1 MAELNIEDE
10 ITRAKRGMMWVKLE
24 ESLDGAGCPVCSQ
37 VGRSEAHYLE
47 SMLYEYVLDAGVRKK
62 LHHSHGFCTRHAA
75 IALEAEN
82 RLNSDGLHVATMYDS
97 VLDEG
102 LRILKN
108 QIAAVGEL
116 EKGKRRRRPEK
127 QVHPTHASKCFVCE
141 FAAEAEAG
149 AVHGILYF
157 SHDRDFL
164 KLYAA
169 SKAIICFKHIESLFG
184 AFQNLIPVPLRGNS
198 RTVPYFSIIKPPE
211 DSFSQSIHAPVTSAK
226 PSWFHSF
233 DTILTCSSPRRI

>member
-24 ESLDGAGCPVCSQ
+24 ESLDGAGCPVCNQ

-75 IALEAEN
+75 TALEAEKK
-82 RLNSDGLHVATMYDS
+82 LNSDGLHLATMYDS

-108 QIAAVGEL
+108 QITALEEL
-116 EKGKRRRRPEK
+116 EKEKRRRRPEK
-127 QVHPTHASKCFVCE
+127 QVHPAHASKCFVCE

-149 AVHGILYF
+149 AVHGLLYF
-157 SHDRDFL
+157 SRDRDFL
-164 KLYAA
+164 KMYAA
-169 SKAIICFKHIESLFG
+169 SKAIICFRHIEALVKERVGLELVSETVQKVEKLKV
-184 AFQNLIPVPLRGNS
+184 NLSEFIRKHDHQSAHDYREDELNS
-198 RTVPYFSIIKPPE
+198 YV
-211 DSFSQSIHAPVTSAK
+211 SAVRFFAG
-226 PSWFHSF
+226 S
-233 DTILTCSSPRRI
+233 CR